1 MPINAQEARDLLQT
15 LAVNHAADSA
25 QHGFDHASRVARL
38 KVNSWQADVIRGA
51 VDIRAANNPPELRV
65 LMADPKVAVIF
76 LPQSAMVTADIIDRI
91 CSESAL
97 NKMIIWETND

>member
-1 MPINAQEARDLLQT
+1 MTINTQEARDLLQT

-25 QHGFDHASRVARL
+25 RHGLDHASRIGRL
-38 KVNSWQADVIRGA
+38 RVNSWQADVIRGA
-51 VDIRAANNPPELRV
+51 SDIRAANNPPELRV
-65 LMADPKVAVIF
+65 LMADPSAAVIF

-97 NKMIIWETND
+97 AKTIIWETND